1 MTPFLLVLSS
11 PSGGGKTTIARRLLA
26 SRKDIGYSVS
36 ATTRA
41 MRPGEVNGRDYWFLS
56 EEEFE
61 AKVMAGE
68 FLEHASYH
76 GRRYGTLRTEVERH
90 FAAGRHVVLDIE
102 VNGARQVRRQMS
114 GAVLVFVIPPTGAA
128 LVERLAARRTEDRAA
143 LEGRLAIAT
152 DELAVAGEYDYV
164 VVNEELERA
173 VQDVA
178 GILEAESRRVCRQ
191 DDLESRTERLRR
203 EVADAVRRL

>member
-26 SRKDIGYSVS
+26 SRSDIGYSVS

-56 EEEFE
+56 EDQFE

-152 DELAVAGEYDYV
+152 DELAIASEYDYV

>member
-26 SRKDIGYSVS
+26 SRGDIGYSVS

-56 EEEFE
+56 EDEFE

-152 DELAVAGEYDYV
+152 DELAVASEYDYV
-164 VVNEELERA
+164 VVNAELERA

>member
-11 PSGGGKTTIARRLLA
+11 PSGGGKTTIARRLLD
-26 SRKDIGYSVS
+26 SRSDIGYSVS

-152 DELAVAGEYDYV
+152 DELAVASEYDYV
-164 VVNEELERA
+164 VVNAELERA